1 MSKLIAVVAAPVI
14 LIAMGVIEA
23 KVWGVVLMG
32 VATLI
37 FFLMPWLD
45 KSPVRSIRYKGPLS
59 RWALTIFVVVFL
71 VLGFFGTQPVTV
83 YGTIISQVGTLIYFA
98 FFLLMPWYT
107 QMEKTLPVPSR
118 VTM

>member
-1 MSKLIAVVAAPVI
+1 MLSFTLRRLAAF
-14 LIAMGVIEA
+14 L
-23 KVWGVVLMG
+23 
-32 VATLI
+32 ATL
-37 FFLMPWLD
+37 FATSL
-45 KSPVRSIRYKGPLS
+45 
-59 RWALTIFVVVFL
+59 VVFL

>member
-1 MSKLIAVVAAPVI
+1 MSVDMEPVVSGLLGWVAGFVTSIPGGPVNATIVAEAPRRG
-14 LIAMGVIEA
+14 L
-23 KVWGVVLMG
+23 
-32 VATLI
+32 
-37 FFLMPWLD
+37 
-45 KSPVRSIRYKGPLS
+45 
-59 RWALTIFVVVFL
+59 RWVVFL